1 MVGQAESTYEM
12 SCKLVEDKVHQIDL
26 GEHVYEYM
34 NKGDSQTY
42 KIDVT
47 QDDFKAYDEFSFK
60 FSTLSGENEV
70 KYYSDAQLKNE
81 LPI

>member
-1 MVGQAESTYEM
+1 MKQKTFNLLMVGQAESTYDM
-12 SCKLVEDKVHQIDL
+12 SCKLVEDKVHEIAL

-47 QDDFKAYDEFSFK
+47 
-60 FSTLSGENEV
+60 
-70 KYYSDAQLKNE
+70 
-81 LPI
+81 